1 MTLKIPSV
9 MSPLVC
15 DPFLPLSPLVRCRKG
30 GIIHLFSV
38 LDHMETRRAVVLDIL
53 YGIQT
58 SSLPEETAKRFKKDS
73 TPRLIQNKGASPTSG
88 LIQLTA
94 LMVEMKTCHVLKVE
108 KG

>member
-1 MTLKIPSV
+1 MGCQKIQD
-9 MSPLVC
+9 C
-15 DPFLPLSPLVRCRKG
+15 W
-30 GIIHLFSV
+30 I
-38 LDHMETRRAVVLDIL
+38 DIL

-73 TPRLIQNKGASPTSG
+73 TPRLIQNKGAIPTSG

-94 LMVEMKTCHVLKVE
+94 LMVEMKTRHVLKVE